1 MAWGWWRRRRK
12 WWWRRRFARGRLRRR
27 RIRRPRRRTRRRT
40 VRRRRQWRR
49 GRPRRRLFKR
59 KRRFKRRRRK
69 AKIKITQWQPSSV
82 RRAFVIG
89 YFPMIICGPGRWS
102 ENFTSHIEDKV
113 AIGPFGGGHS
123 TSRWSLK
130 VLYQE
135 FQKRHNFWT
144 QSNKELELVR
154 FFGSTWRFYRHEDT
168 DYIVYYSRKS
178 PLGGNILTAPSLHPG
193 AAMLSKHK
201 IIVPSFKTRPG
212 GKPSI
217 KVRVKPPTTLI
228 DKWYFQH
235 DICDTTL
242 LNMNVV
248 LCNLR
253 FPFCSPQTNNPCV
266 TFQILHE
273 VYHNFLSITSTRLL
287 STNGDAWKNYYR
299 EFLQQVF
306 TTNRSANKL
315 NTAITEGAFHAPQIQ
330 KDKAPLGTSYF
341 KNKDGLWGDEI
352 FLASTATNDN
362 STIQKL
368 IDLIIKN
375 ADNYLSKVKQEFSST
390 TLATTMHGMF
400 THWTGMFSPAFLDY
414 NRISPEIPGVYKD
427 IIYNPLT
434 DQGVGNAVW
443 IDYCSKGDTK
453 YDPKASKC
461 HIADMPLWMAVFGI
475 VDWLKKDTGNWGIP
489 AWARI
494 IIKSPYT
501 YPKLIDSTDES
512 VGFVP
517 ISYNFAR
524 GRMPDGSHYIPIQ
537 MRHRWYPN
545 LLNQQQVLED
555 ISQSGPFAYRE
566 KTNSAN
572 INVKYKFRFHFG
584 GNPVSE
590 QIVADPC
597 TQGTFEMPGTSTLPP
612 RIQVTDPKLLGPHY
626 TFHSWDKRRD
636 YYSRRTIKR
645 MSEQQETSE
654 FLFSGPKKPRVD
666 LDAVRPVEKGS
677 SPQQRK
683 QKPWET
689 SESEEETEALS
700 EEEETGSVHQQLRQQ
715 LREQKQLREGIQ
727 CLFQQ
732 LIKTQQGVHLDPSL
746 L

>member
-1 MAWGWWRRRRK
+1 MAWGWWRRKRR
-12 WWWRRRFARGRLRRR
+12 WWWRKRFTRGRLRRR

-40 VRRRRQWRR
+40 VRRRRPWRR
-49 GRPRRRLFKR
+49 GRPRRRLYRR

-69 AKIKITQWQPSSV
+69 AKIKITQWQPGSV

-89 YFPMIICGPGRWS
+89 YFPMVICGPGRWS

-130 VLYQE
+130 VLYEE

-144 QSNKELELVR
+144 HSNKELELVR
-154 FFGSTWRFYRHEDT
+154 YFGSSWRFYRHEDV

-178 PLGGNILTAPSLHPG
+178 PLGGNLLTAPSLHPG

-273 VYHNFLSITSTRLL
+273 VYHDFLSITDTKLL
-287 STNGDAWKNYYR
+287 STDGNAWKDYYKS
-299 EFLQQVF
+299 FLSKVF
-306 TTNRSANKL
+306 TTERSANKL
-315 NTAITEGAFHAPQIQ
+315 NTAITEGSFHAPQIQ
-330 KDKAPLGTSYF
+330 KDKTPIGTEYF
-341 KNKDGLWGDEI
+341 KTKDGLWGDPI
-352 FLASTATNDN
+352 FLAGSGTTDN
-362 STIQKL
+362 STIDKL
-368 IDLIIKN
+368 IKTIISN
-375 ADNYLSKVKQEFSST
+375 AENYLKKVKQEFSQT

-414 NRISPEIPGVYKD
+414 NRLSPEIPGVYKD
-427 IIYNPLT
+427 IIYNPMT
-434 DQGVGNAVW
+434 DKGIGNAVW
-443 IDYCSKGDTK
+443 IDYCSKKGTH

-461 HIADMPLWMAVFGI
+461 HIADLPLWMAVFGI

-494 IIKSPYT
+494 VIKCPYT
-501 YPKLIDSTDES
+501 YPKLVDSTDES
-512 VGFVP
+512 IGFVP
-517 ISYNFAR
+517 IGYNFAR

-545 LLNQQQVLED
+545 LLNQQPVLED
-555 ISQSGPFAYRE
+555 ISESGPFAYRE

-597 TQGTFEMPGTSTLPP
+597 KQPTFEMPGTSTIPP
-612 RIQVTDPKLLGPHY
+612 RVQVTDPKLLGPHY

-666 LDAVRPVEKGS
+666 LDAVQPVEKDS
-677 SPQQRK
+677 LPQQRE
-683 QKPWET
+683 QRPWET

-715 LREQKQLREGIQ
+715 LREQKQLRQGIE

>member
-1 MAWGWWRRRRK
+1 MAWGWWRRKRR
-12 WWWRRRFARGRLRRR
+12 WWWRKRFTRGRLRRR

-40 VRRRRQWRR
+40 VRRRRPWRR
-49 GRPRRRLFKR
+49 GRPRRRLYRR

-69 AKIKITQWQPSSV
+69 AKIKITQWQPGSV

-89 YFPMIICGPGRWS
+89 YFPMVICGPGKWS

-130 VLYQE
+130 VLYEE
-135 FQKRHNFWT
+135 FQRRHNFWT

-154 FFGSTWRFYRHEDT
+154 YFGSSWRFYRHEEV

-178 PLGGNILTAPSLHPG
+178 PLGGNLLTAPSLHPG

-273 VYHNFLSITSTRLL
+273 VYHDFLSITDTGLL
-287 STNGDAWKNYYR
+287 STNSDAWKQHYR
-299 EFLQQVF
+299 SFLSKVF
-306 TTNRSANKL
+306 TTDRTANKL
-315 NTAITEGAFHAPQIQ
+315 NTAITEGSFHAPQLQ
-330 KDKAPLGTSYF
+330 KDRTGIGTDYF
-341 KNKDGLWGDEI
+341 KTKDALWGDPI
-352 FLASTATNDN
+352 FLAGSGTTDN
-362 STIQKL
+362 STIEKL
-368 IDLIIKN
+368 IQKIIDN
-375 ADNYLSKVKQEFSST
+375 ADNYLKKVKQEFSQT

-427 IIYNPLT
+427 IIYNPMT
-434 DQGVGNAVW
+434 DKGIGNAVW
-443 IDYCSKGDTK
+443 IDYCSKKGTQ

-461 HIADMPLWMAVFGI
+461 HIADLPLWMAVFGI

-494 IIKSPYT
+494 VIKCPYT

-517 ISYNFAR
+517 IGYNFAR

-537 MRHRWYPN
+537 LRHKWYPN
-545 LLNQQQVLED
+545 LLNQQPVLED
-555 ISQSGPFAYRE
+555 ISESGPFAYRE

-597 TQGTFEMPGTSTLPP
+597 KQPTFEMPGTSTIPP

-645 MSEQQETSE
+645 RRAPSTS
-654 FLFSGPKKPRVD
+654 SS
-666 LDAVRPVEKGS
+666 GS
-677 SPQQRK
+677 SSRSK
-683 QKPWET
+683 
-689 SESEEETEALS
+689 SSSDRESSAS
-700 EEEETGSVHQQLRQQ
+700 S
-715 LREQKQLREGIQ
+715 
-727 CLFQQ
+727 
-732 LIKTQQGVHLDPSL
+732 SS
-746 L
+746 